1 MKLKFIK
8 DLDYKRKK
16 GHEVEVDK
24 IQFDADRF
32 AYGFGVRVVGEW
44 RRPRWFTIAW
54 FMELPNGGYVVNVP
68 IVEKI

>member
-24 IQFDADRF
+24 LKYDPNRF
-32 AYGFGVRVVGEW
+32 HLGVGVRVVGEW
-44 RRPRWFTIAW
+44 KEPRWFTIAW
-54 FMELPNGGYVVNVP
+54 F
-68 IVEKI
+68 VEWEEKYYGN